1 MGLIKKTRGNRQ
13 AEHIDAPNVWI
24 EDPKGTGQLILV
36 KKSDLDEKG
45 FLIDD
50 DDDDDEGVEGDGIA

>member
-1 MGLIKKTRGNRQ
+1 MGIIKKIRGAKQ
-13 AEHIDAPNVWI
+13 EESVEAPQVWI

-36 KKSDLDEKG
+36 KKTDLDERG

-50 DDDDDEGVEGDGIA
+50 EEDEGDAVA